1 MSNKTTPGPPGATH
15 SPPDEEKFVALRGL
29 LAKAELSVDEVTSLF
44 EVSRVSIYSWMKD
57 HGPQQPLIRSR
68 ALRVI
73 TLIEK
78 VVAAGDLPLKEVPRA
93 DRPTVLTNGFRKH
106 LAPPVKPASRAED

>member
-1 MSNKTTPGPPGATH
+1 MTNKTTPGPPTH
-15 SPPDEEKFVALRGL
+15 DDSKFKDHLRDL
-29 LAKAELSVDEVTSLF
+29 LHTAGLSVDEVVPMF
-44 EVSRVSIYSWMKD
+44 EVSRVSIYTWMND

-78 VVAAGDLPLKEVPRA
+78 VVAFKDLPLVEVQKKDRPRA
-93 DRPTVLTNGFRKH
+93 LSAVFKKH
-106 LAPPVKPASRAED
+106 LAPPPKAAPRAED